1 MVHFKRVVLS
11 LVFTLGSLISADVT
25 IPSLKEIILAIP
37 DDVVRGSIESAY
49 MAGDFDEVERGLINF
64 LEDYDYEDS
73 GVENVDEVKEKAM
86 GIVYERV
93 KETRAAAFNDLASQ
107 AVEDPDSSEVEDMD
121 EPTAFE
127 EAKSFLK
134 SMSVPDL
141 VAKMEEGEAKTKALE
156 DIESKDRTMTIS
168 DLVSYLE
175 LAVHREFP
183 DMPEEHV
190 DILKNMLHAKVD
202 DYFGTEGF
210 QEGEDPFAS
219 KSFKEIV
226 ESIPDDEEYGEYRA
240 KLLKDIEDGDLNKAE
255 LDVDELV
262 DSLTDLDEEKRE
274 SVKALLH
281 VKIMEFGNDEEG
293 FQEGADEDEDP
304 FASMSFKEIVESIPD
319 DEKYGEYK
327 AKLLKDIEDGDLNK
341 AELDVD
347 ELLDSLDLD
356 EEKRESVKALL
367 HEKIME
373 HGNDEEGFQE
383 GADEDEGPSGD
394 KDLES
399 MNFKEIVESIPDE
412 EYGEFKAKIL
422 KDIEDGD
429 LNKAEIDVDE
439 LVDSLG
445 MEEEER
451 ESVKALLHEK
461 IMAYVPTEAASEL
474 MEGESSIVDALR
486 AIAET
491 QQKITDLLN
500 ELEGGI

>member
-202 DYFGTEGF
+202 DYFGT
-210 QEGEDPFAS
+210 
-219 KSFKEIV
+219 
-226 ESIPDDEEYGEYRA
+226 
-240 KLLKDIEDGDLNKAE
+240 
-255 LDVDELV
+255 
-262 DSLTDLDEEKRE
+262 
-274 SVKALLH
+274 
-281 VKIMEFGNDEEG
+281 EG